1 MEKELSLREI
11 INEAILFF
19 IDFRKVIIITTICG
33 TLGAI
38 LFQKVRPAYYNTTA
52 LVTSGISDFERIDD
66 ESILNQRV
74 AIDLINLLQ
83 LDIRKEDY
91 VILSEKMNISLED
104 AIAIKSIKAEEIFI
118 RDQDEKEHST
128 PKFSIAL
135 SVKDNNSISNIQD
148 GLAYYFRTNIY
159 IGGYY
164 DQFVAT
170 TSDEINAINNEVSS
184 LRTIRELER
193 STIDISSI
201 NVNSKKSQY
210 DVNNQILEL
219 ITLRSKKITDL
230 KLLEPLSF
238 IAPFTITQ
246 NPERGVLI
254 LGSIAAAFSF
264 FIGILIA
271 VFRNVY
277 VNSEK

>member
-1 MEKELSLREI
+1 M
-11 INEAILFF
+11 
-19 IDFRKVIIITTICG
+19 
-33 TLGAI
+33 
-38 LFQKVRPAYYNTTA
+38 
-52 LVTSGISDFERIDD
+52 
-66 ESILNQRV
+66 
-74 AIDLINLLQ
+74 
-83 LDIRKEDY
+83 
-91 VILSEKMNISLED
+91 
-104 AIAIKSIKAEEIFI
+104 
-118 RDQDEKEHST
+118 
-128 PKFSIAL
+128 
-135 SVKDNNSISNIQD
+135 
-148 GLAYYFRTNIY
+148 
-159 IGGYY
+159 
-164 DQFVAT
+164 
-170 TSDEINAINNEVSS
+170 SS

-230 KLLEPLSF
+230 KLLAPLSF

-264 FIGILIA
+264 FIGILLA

>member
-33 TLGAI
+33 ALGAI

-52 LVTSGISDFERIDD
+52 LVTSGLPNFERIDD
-66 ESILNQRV
+66 ASILNQRV

-118 RDQDEKEHST
+118 KDQDEKEHST

-135 SVKDNNSISNIQD
+135 SVKDNKSISNIQD

>member
-38 LFQKVRPAYYNTTA
+38 LFQTVRPAYYNTTA

-83 LDIRKEDY
+83 LDIKKEDY

-118 RDQDEKEHST
+118 KDQDEKAHST

-159 IGGYY
+159 IGAYY